1 MLSVGLRY
9 RKAAALPPSYH
20 QFLGTPSIIVPIAVC
35 RYMFQC
41 TCTELSHSHSNLGTA
56 PRSGQAYYY
65 RVTGGSTVV
74 RDALQIR
81 VHARLAAVHI
91 Y

>member
-35 RYMFQC
+35 WY
-41 TCTELSHSHSNLGTA
+41 TDS
-56 PRSGQAYYY
+56 
-65 RVTGGSTVV
+65 VTVISIWALHPG
-74 RDALQIR
+74 RDR
-81 VHARLAAVHI
+81 HI
-91 Y
+91 G